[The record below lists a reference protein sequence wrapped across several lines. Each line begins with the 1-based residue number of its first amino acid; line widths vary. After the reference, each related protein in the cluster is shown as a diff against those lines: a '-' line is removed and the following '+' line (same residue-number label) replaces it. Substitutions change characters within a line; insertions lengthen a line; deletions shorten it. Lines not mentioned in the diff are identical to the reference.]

1 MHFSKKNTYFALCL
15 LLFSCRIKNLYAQHE
30 SSISQTFQE
39 TSLSKVLSSIENNTD
54 YNFYYKQEWLKPY
67 KVTATFRNASL
78 EIVLN
83 TIFKETELNYIIRDK
98 RIVLTKNV
106 VVYQNLPANYFGKD
120 SLTATATTQNAIL
133 NTQNS
138 NTKSVIAIGKQE
150 KGDRKTHTLSGTVR
164 DAESGESLASLAIST
179 SDRSYYTTT
188 GTDGTYRLELP
199 TGYHTLETSLL
210 GYQQQ
215 TYTIVLYGDGNL
227 NLQIEENTEMLGEVL
242 IDADRDSNIS
252 EAKMGLTSINIE
264 SIKTI
269 PLVLGERDILKAAL
283 TLPGITTTGEG
294 ANGYNVRGGRTDQNL
309 ILLDDAVLY
318 APNHFLGLFSA
329 VNPFTTAKAD
339 IYKASIPAEFGGRLS
354 SVIDIE
360 TKNGNTTDL
369 SGEGSIGPV
378 TGNLMF
384 EIPVIKEKAAI
395 IAGVRATYA
404 DWILNSLDD
413 ESLNNSEASFYD
425 AIIKYNH
432 ELGERNTISATGYY
446 SRDRFS
452 ITTDSL
458 YDYENALA
466 SLKWETRFNDRTNVD
481 FHLNTTHYAYDI
493 NFDGDTNA
501 DFDYGYAVNETQLK
515 ANINH
520 NLNGQHKLQFGLS
533 SKIYGIQ
540 PGNISPRDENSDVQ
554 PLRIAYERGLE
565 SAVFFSDSYKPNKKW
580 LFDLGFRLSMFNAL
594 GSATQNFYADGAA
607 KNNATIVRT
616 ESYDDFEVYET
627 YLTPEFRFSGRY
639 FLTESASLK
648 ASFNRSAQYIHQL
661 TSNTTVSPTDIWKLS
676 DTNIKPQRGNQYA
689 LGVYKNIDTENLEI
703 SLEGYY
709 KTMDNILDYK
719 VGADLTLNENI
730 EQELLQGTGRAYGV
744 EFLVKKEKGDF
755 NGYFGYTYSRSELK
769 LNSAIPEENVN
780 NGEYFPA
787 NYDKPHDFSL
797 VSNYRLTRRFSFSMN
812 FIYQTGRPVTYPTG
826 KFIYAGQEQVVYSD
840 RNQFRIPDYYR
851 LDLGINIE
859 GNHKKNKLAHSFVNI
874 SVYNV
879 LGRNNP
885 YSVFF
890 VTEDNEIKAFQT
902 SIFSIPIPTIT
913 YNFKF

>member
-1 MHFSKKNTYFALCL
+1 MTEALL
-15 LLFSCRIKNLYAQHE
+15 
-30 SSISQTFQE
+30 
-39 TSLSKVLSSIENNTD
+39 SIENETD
-54 YNFYYKQEWLKPY
+54 YRFYYKEEWLTPY
-67 KVTATFRNASL
+67 TVNATFENAEL
-78 EIVLN
+78 ETVLN
-83 TIFKETELNYIIRDK
+83 ALFKETELNYIIRDK
-98 RIVLTKNV
+98 SIILTKNAI
-106 VVYQNLPANYFGKD
+106 VYQNLPQNYFDTD
-120 SLTATATTQNAIL
+120 SSNVDVSGQNAIIK
-133 NTQNS
+133 TQS
-138 NTKSVIAIGKQE
+138 QPTSQVISIGKQQR
-150 KGDRKTHTLSGTVR
+150 GDSKTHILSGIVR
-164 DAESGESLASLAIST
+164 DAVSGEPLASLAIT
-179 SDRSYYTTT
+179 TTDRSHYTTT
-188 GTDGTYRLELP
+188 LTDGSYKLELP
-199 TGYHTLETSLL
+199 SGYNSLETNLL

-215 TYTIVLYGDGNL
+215 SYTIVLYGDGTL
-227 NLQIEENTEMLGEVL
+227 DMKLEENTEMLGEVL
-242 IDADRDSNIS
+242 IDAERDKNIS
-252 EAKMGLTSINIE
+252 EAVMGLTSINIE

-269 PLVLGERDILKAAL
+269 PLVLGERDILKAAI
-283 TLPGITTTGEG
+283 TLPGISTAGEG

-318 APNHFLGLFSA
+318 APNHFLGFFSA

-360 TKNGNTTDL
+360 TKDGNTSDF

-378 TGNLMF
+378 TANIAL
-384 EIPVIKEKAAI
+384 EIPVVKEKAAI

-404 DWILNSLDD
+404 DWILNSLDE

-425 AIIKYNH
+425 AIVKYH
-432 ELGERNTISATGYY
+432 HKIGEKNTISATGYY

-458 YDYENALA
+458 YDYENSLA
-466 SLKWETRFNDRTNVD
+466 SIKWETRLNDKTNAD
-481 FHLNTTHYAYDI
+481 FHLNTTHYTYDI

-520 NLNGQHKLQFGLS
+520 NLNEKHKLQYGLS

-540 PGNISPRDENSDVQ
+540 PGNISPRGTNSDVL
-554 PLRIAYERGLE
+554 PLRLAYERGLE
-565 SAVFFSDSYKPNKKW
+565 SAVFFSDSYKPNKNW

-594 GSATQNFYADGAA
+594 GSSTQNFYADDEP
-607 KNNATIVRT
+607 KNDGSIVRT
-616 ESYDDFEVYET
+616 ESYDDFQVYET
-627 YLTPEFRFSGRY
+627 YFTPEFRLSGRY

-676 DTNIKPQRGNQYA
+676 DSNIKPQRGNQYA
-689 LGVYKNIDTENLEI
+689 LGIYKNVDTRDLEI

-719 VGADLTLNENI
+719 VGADLTLNQTI

-744 EFLVKKEKGDF
+744 ELLIKKEKGDF
-755 NGYFGYTYSRSELK
+755 NGYFGYTYSRSELR
-769 LNSAIPEENVN
+769 LNSTIPEENVN
-780 NGEYFPA
+780 NGQYFPA

-797 VSNYRLTRRFSFSMN
+797 VSNYRLTRRFSFSSN
-812 FIYQTGRPVTYPTG
+812 FVYQTGRPVTYPTG

-840 RNQFRIPDYYR
+840 RNRFRIPDYYR